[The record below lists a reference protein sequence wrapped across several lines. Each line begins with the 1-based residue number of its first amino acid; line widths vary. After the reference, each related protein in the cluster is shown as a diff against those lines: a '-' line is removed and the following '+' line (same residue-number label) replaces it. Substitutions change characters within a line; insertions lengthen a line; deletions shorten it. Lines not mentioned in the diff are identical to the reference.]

1 MTSAAEAY
9 TLGKEE
15 RICSKK
21 LIEKLFKGGRSK
33 SMVAYPLRVV
43 YAQKADDEGE
53 SVPAQMLVSVSK
65 RHFKHAVDRNRV
77 KRQVREAYRK
87 HKHTVTQALEAK
99 GGGRLMMAFV
109 WQDNALHDTAEVERK
124 VQNLLTR
131 IAERL

>member
-43 YAQKADDEGE
+43 YAQKADDDGE
-53 SVPAQMLVSVSK
+53 SAPAQMLVSVSK

-87 HKHTVTQALEAK
+87 HKHTVAQALEAK
-99 GGGRLMMAFV
+99 GGGHLMMAFV

>member
-53 SVPAQMLVSVSK
+53 NVPAQMLVSVSK

-87 HKHTVTQALEAK
+87 HKHTVTQAL
-99 GGGRLMMAFV
+99 
-109 WQDNALHDTAEVERK
+109 
-124 VQNLLTR
+124 
-131 IAERL
+131 

>member
-53 SVPAQMLVSVSK
+53 NVPAQMLVSVSK

-99 GGGRLMMAFV
+99 GGRRLMMAFV

>member
-43 YAQKADDEGE
+43 YAQKADDKGE
-53 SVPAQMLVSVSK
+53 NVPAQMLVSVSK

-99 GGGRLMMAFV
+99 GGRHLMMAFV

>member
-1 MTSAAEAY
+1 MPPAAEAY

-53 SVPAQMLVSVSK
+53 NVPAQMLVSVSK

-87 HKHTVTQALEAK
+87 HKHTVTQALEVK
-99 GGGRLMMAFV
+99 GGGHLMMAFV

>member
-53 SVPAQMLVSVSK
+53 NVPAQMLVSVSK

-77 KRQVREAYRK
+77 KRR
-87 HKHTVTQALEAK
+87 
-99 GGGRLMMAFV
+99 
-109 WQDNALHDTAEVERK
+109 
-124 VQNLLTR
+124 
-131 IAERL
+131 

>member
-9 TLGKEE
+9 TLGKGE

-53 SVPAQMLVSVSK
+53 NVPTQMLVSVSK

-99 GGGRLMMAFV
+99 GGGHLMMAFV

>member
-53 SVPAQMLVSVSK
+53 NVPAQMLVSVSK

-87 HKHTVTQALEAK
+87 HKHTVTQALEEK
-99 GGGRLMMAFV
+99 GGRHLMMAFV